1 QHQVSPRHFAFQG
14 TGITLFRWF
23 RVSPLEA
30 TTDHV
35 EGVYV
40 AARKA
45 QNSQLETDSFQTFSV
60 RAKECAIEYEMNCD
74 HTAYGMLLSDNEP
87 GWSHAMS
94 VDLKNTDVVEPVYM
108 FLWQGSLNYEQDAKQ
123 LIARRFSHPSVQC
136 EIKHWLFEVIPGLA
150 DQPLIVV
157 NYIGEEKRFK
167 VNQISLMVLIKMK
180 EIAKAYLGTSI
191 KDVVMIVPAHFH
203 NSQLEATKDAGAI
216 DDLNVGVLSVSL

>member
-1 QHQVSPRHFAFQG
+1 M
-14 TGITLFRWF
+14 
-23 RVSPLEA
+23 E
-30 TTDHV
+30 HV
-35 EGVYV
+35 VVMWNMTFYV
-40 AARKA
+40 LTK
-45 QNSQLETDSFQTFSV
+45 TFSII
-60 RAKECAIEYEMNCD
+60 A
-74 HTAYGMLLSDNEP
+74 
-87 GWSHAMS
+87 
-94 VDLKNTDVVEPVYM
+94 
-108 FLWQGSLNYEQDAKQ
+108 DAKQ
-123 LIARRFSHPSVQC
+123 LIARRFSDPSVQC